1 MTPDTNK
8 GHTDMRLL
16 TLAGLLLI
24 SSALGCASS
33 SGGARGDPPST
44 DVLIPEMERVFAKTP
59 GMIDHTHRVLGHA
72 MDIHLEEGGDPVV
85 VRASA
90 ILHDIG
96 IPRARDVHGS
106 SAGPY
111 QEIEGPPI
119 AREILTKHGFPQ
131 AQIDHVCGIVA
142 NHHSDQDPRIVTTLE
157 FQILWDA
164 DWLVNFPGR
173 HRNATIDEK
182 ALAIEEIFK
191 TERGAELAREMFL
204 ESSAF

>member
-1 MTPDTNK
+1 
-8 GHTDMRLL
+8 MRLL
-16 TLAGLLLI
+16 TLACLLL
-24 SSALGCASS
+24 AAVPVGCASAPR
-33 SGGARGDPPST
+33 GATLESPSA
-44 DVLIPEMERVFAKTP
+44 DVLIPEMERVFAETP
-59 GMIDHTHRVLGHA
+59 GMIDHTHTVLGHA
-72 MDIHLEEGGDPVV
+72 MDIHLKEGGDPVV
-85 VRASA
+85 LRGSA

-96 IPRARDVHGS
+96 IPRAREVHGS

-119 AREILTKHGFPQ
+119 AREILTRHGFPP
-131 AQIDHVCGIVA
+131 AQIDLVCGIVA
-142 NHHSDQDPRIVTTLE
+142 NHHSDQDPRVVTTIE

-191 TERGAELAREMFL
+191 TERGAELARQMFL
-204 ESSAF
+204 DSSAY